1 MMIKI
6 QTLNMQYR
14 GKKVDSIRASYQL
27 SKDDSTLRGTGRFAI
42 PTEDYNGSINYLNDT
57 CKNHFVSNI
66 DSMDYEIR
74 STNMV
79 YEGGEIKRVEVV
91 FSSMLENRELEVTG
105 SYTITAEQYEENRT
119 IAELEEL
126 AKEYLREE
134 SKKF

>member
-42 PTEDYNGSINYLNDT
+42 PTEDYNGSIDYLNDT

-91 FSSMLENRELEVTG
+91 FSSMLDNRELEVTG
-105 SYTITAEQYEENRT
+105 SYTITAEQYEENGT

-134 SKKF
+134 SKKI